1 MINDVTSNK
10 LYKLPNAANLLTD
23 DVGRVRDAL
32 TAVDTDM
39 HNVEVAIAAA
49 NAAIAGNTTAL
60 ASKADL
66 VGGKIP
72 AGQLP
77 SFVDDVLEYA
87 NLAAFPGTGE
97 TGKIYVAIDTG
108 KTYRWGGSAYSV
120 VNDYTLPQASAGTLG
135 GVKVGT
141 GLSVAG
147 DGTLSVAGA
156 GAGSQAFT
164 ETTITP
170 TAGQTTFTIAGGY
183 IAGQIELYLNGVLL
197 IGGGD
202 DYTASNGTTIILASG
217 AAVTDTLLLR
227 KWQAFASVSL
237 GTAAA
242 KDVPATG
249 DAAAGQVVL
258 GNDTRISPATTVKAG
273 TLSAADKAK
282 IDASTLAVVPVT
294 GTAVTATAGNQYIL
308 KNVAATAVDMTA
320 ALVTDQLFQI
330 TPANGLKTNTINLG
344 TNTVIGPAGNQTGT
358 LTLDLGLSMT
368 LRAISTSQLV
378 VL

>member
-1 MINDVTSNK
+1 MINDVTAHK
-10 LYKLPNAANLLTD
+10 LLPLPNQGNTLLE
-23 DVGRVRDAL
+23 DVERLRDAITGIDSDL
-32 TAVDTDM
+32 HANDT
-39 HNVEVAIAAA
+39 AIAAA
-49 NAAIAGNTTAL
+49 NTAIAANTTAL

-77 SFVDDVLEYA
+77 SYVDDVLEYA

-97 TGKIYVAIDTG
+97 TGKVYLALDTN
-108 KTYRWGGSAYSV
+108 KAYRWSGSAYVILS
-120 VNDYTLPQASAGTLG
+120 DYTLPTASAGTLG
-135 GVKVGT
+135 GIKIGS
-141 GLSVAG
+141 GLSIDGAG
-147 DGTLSVAGA
+147 VVSIAG

-170 TAGQTTFTIAGGY
+170 TAGQTVFTIAGGY
-183 IAGQIELYLNGVLL
+183 IAGQIELFLNGVLL

-202 DYTASNGTTIILASG
+202 DYTASNGSTIILTTG
-217 AAVTDTLLLR
+217 AAITDTLLLR
-227 KWQAFASVSL
+227 KWQAFSSVLL

-242 KDVPATG
+242 KDVPASG

-282 IDASTLAVVPVT
+282 IDASTLSVVAVT
-294 GTAVTATAGNQYIL
+294 GTTVTATAGNQYIL

-320 ALVTDQLFQI
+320 ALVADQLFQV

-344 TNTVIGPAGNQTGT
+344 TNTVIGPAANVTGI
-358 LTLDLGLSMT
+358 LTLDSGKSIT
-368 LRAISTSQLV
+368 LRAISTNQLV
-378 VL
+378 VM